1 MNTIVPAIISMDQVP
16 GEPFLLE
23 CLQKNV
29 CFSINNKTIREGK
42 LILFRRVHFYI
53 QLALQTDKTTRENL
67 EIPIP
72 FAVENYRDDGLLYF
86 DYRVRSLHLS
96 DLPIIPEK
104 VPSIYF
110 NKILEMQVL

>member
-16 GEPFLLE
+16 GENFLLE

-29 CFSINNKTIREGK
+29 RFSINNKIVREGK
-42 LILFRRVHFYI
+42 LLLFRRIHFYI
-53 QLALQTDKTTRENL
+53 QIALQTDNITRENL

-72 FAVENYRDDGLLYF
+72 FAVENYEEEGLLYF
-86 DYRVRSLHLS
+86 DYRVHSLHLTN
-96 DLPIIPEK
+96 LPNIPER